1 MRPRCRALTKPQ
13 SMLGYREYLMYV
25 SINNTCFHK
34 WFKTTTILHEFSTFS
49 KLHNF
54 FILFETQ
61 KNLNQHIASAVT
73 AYDFKNESTLSIWID
88 IFNKKPKFRFIFY
101 FCCSPL
107 YEINLNL
114 MINLSHISLD
124 NWDKHFFVQKFVY
137 IRY

>member
-34 WFKTTTILHEFSTFS
+34 WFKTTTILQEFSTFS
-49 KLHNF
+49 KLYNF
-54 FILFETQ
+54 VILFETY
-61 KNLNQHIASAVT
+61 S
-73 AYDFKNESTLSIWID
+73 DFPLSIGI
-88 IFNKKPKFRFIFY
+88 NRLHLKQKFSFFSY
-101 FCCSPL
+101 FCCSPSF
-107 YEINLNL
+107 EINLTL
-114 MINLSHISLD
+114 MINLCHKEVD